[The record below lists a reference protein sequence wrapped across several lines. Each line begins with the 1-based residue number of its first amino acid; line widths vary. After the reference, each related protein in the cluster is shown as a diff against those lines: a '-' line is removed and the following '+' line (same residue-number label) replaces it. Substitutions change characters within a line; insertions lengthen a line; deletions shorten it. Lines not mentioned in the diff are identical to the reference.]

1 MNTMDPGSSALRRG
15 RRSIAGQPYLITVS
29 TDERKRWFA
38 DPACADHAA
47 GVLNDHRT
55 WPEATVLA
63 WVLMPDH
70 LHLMLILGESET
82 LPQTMA
88 RAKARIW
95 HPLRQ
100 ASGSSLRL
108 WQHSYHDHALRRDE
122 DLLLAGRYLLDN
134 PVRAG
139 LVECWSDWK
148 WRGGSLLAAIES
160 EWP

>member
-1 MNTMDPGSSALRRG
+1 MDNLAPSSSALRRG

-29 TDERKRWFA
+29 TQERVRWFCDLTYA
-38 DPACADHAA
+38 DRAA
-47 GVLNDHRT
+47 SVLNDNRT
-55 WPEATVLA
+55 WPDATVLA

-100 ASGSSLRL
+100 ASGS
-108 WQHSYHDHALRRDE
+108 
-122 DLLLAGRYLLDN
+122 
-134 PVRAG
+134 
-139 LVECWSDWK
+139 WS
-148 WRGGSLLAAIES
+148 
-160 EWP
+160 

>member
-1 MNTMDPGSSALRRG
+1 MDNLAPSSSALRRG

-29 TDERKRWFA
+29 TQERVRWFCDLTYA
-38 DPACADHAA
+38 DRAA
-47 GVLNDHRT
+47 SVLNDNRT
-55 WPEATVLA
+55 WPDANVLA

-95 HPLRQ
+95 QLLRQ

-122 DLLLAGRYLLDN
+122 DLLPAGRYLLDN

-139 LVECWSDWK
+139 LVERHSDWK
-148 WRGGSLLAAIES
+148 WRGGSLLAAIEA